1 MRSGVLTGAIILGV
15 ALSVGGCAMQKEGSG
30 VEASETRDLEPF
42 SRLSLSGETDVV
54 VTIGE
59 PQSVFVRGD
68 DNLLTDV
75 KTEVDDD
82 TLEISEP
89 SNVDLDPKV
98 GILLEITVPA
108 LQEVD
113 VSGAGDVRVEGLSG
127 DLFRAEVSGAG
138 NVEASG
144 DVDRVEAEVS
154 GAGDIRFGA
163 LVAREATAE
172 VSGAGDIQVH
182 ATESLAASVSGAGDI
197 TYTGDPPDLE
207 REVSGAG
214 EINPG

>member
-1 MRSGVLTGAIILGV
+1 MRSGVLTGAISLGV
-15 ALSVGGCAMQKEGSG
+15 ALSVGGCVMQKEGSG
-30 VEASETRDLEPF
+30 IEAAETRDLDAF
-42 SRLSLSGETDVV
+42 SGLSLSGEADVV
-54 VTIGE
+54 VTIGQ
-59 PQSVFVRGD
+59 PQSVSVRGD
-68 DNLLTDV
+68 DNLLADVETD
-75 KTEVDDD
+75 VDDD

-89 SNVDLDPKV
+89 SNTDLDPKV
-98 GILLEITVPA
+98 GIFIEITVPT

-113 VSGAGDVRVEGLSG
+113 VSGAGDVSVEGLSG

-144 DVDRVEAEVS
+144 NVDRVEAEVS

-163 LVAREATAE
+163 LVAREATAD

-207 REVSGAG
+207 TDVSGAG
-214 EINPG
+214 DISPD